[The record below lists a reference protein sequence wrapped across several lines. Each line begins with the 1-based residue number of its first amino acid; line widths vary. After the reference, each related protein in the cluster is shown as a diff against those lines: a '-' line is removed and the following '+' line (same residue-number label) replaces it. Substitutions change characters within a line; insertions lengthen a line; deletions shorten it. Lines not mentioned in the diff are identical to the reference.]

1 MKQLLEDLKT
11 VRLDSASNR
20 VVILDQTR
28 LPGAIVYRS
37 LGTPEEV
44 YEAIYRLR
52 VRGAPAIGV
61 TAAYGI
67 YVCCRALGY
76 TSFSDFYA
84 SFSRIRDYLASS
96 RPTAVNLMA
105 ALERMEQCV
114 MKYRALPIDGIL
126 ERMEQ

>member
-61 TAAYGI
+61 TAAYGMSVAGPWGTPLSPI
-67 YVCCRALGY
+67 FTLRSLEFGTIWPRLALRLS
-76 TSFSDFYA
+76 T
-84 SFSRIRDYLASS
+84 
-96 RPTAVNLMA
+96 
-105 ALERMEQCV
+105 
-114 MKYRALPIDGIL
+114 
-126 ERMEQ
+126 